1 MRKFEVAAMCT
12 LPTDDGLIYAMGQP
26 EGFSVRPLL
35 PFEGVARTFLAQL
48 STRMIAD
55 AATRTMPDVMS
66 FAWWCRK
73 ANIERLAKTYNDGE
87 LRIGRGLAFHV
98 TPTNVPVNFAFS
110 WAFSLL
116 AGNANVVRLPNRD
129 FPQIPFIV
137 GHIAALMDEDPLAEL
152 RSMNAFV
159 AYGHQDKITAAFSAI
174 ADARIV
180 WGGDATIQT
189 IRKSL
194 LPPRGIDVCFSD
206 RTSLC
211 ILGAA
216 RILELEHKALERL
229 AASFYNDAYIMDQNA
244 CSSPRLVVW
253 LGEHAETEQA
263 SERLWKAVRAEV
275 ERRYEL
281 SGVAS
286 VDKLTQACRDAI
298 ELSSVTELL
307 RSDNR
312 IYRLRLNSLTGET
325 ANRRCG
331 SGYFY
336 EYVTDQIDDM
346 AAVVTSQVQT
356 LTYFGVP
363 REELASFVRQNRV
376 CGIDRIVPVGEAM
389 DIGLIWDGYDLIR
402 TLSRICDIR

>member
-1 MRKFEVAAMCT
+1 MCM
-12 LPTDDGLIYAMGQP
+12 LPSDDGLTYVMGRP
-26 EGFSVRPLL
+26 ERFSALPLL
-35 PFEGVARTFLAQL
+35 PFDGAVRRFLAQL
-48 STRMIAD
+48 SARMMAD
-55 AATRTMPDVMS
+55 SVTRTMPDVMS

-73 ANIERLAKTYNDGE
+73 ANIERLAMAYDKTE

-129 FPQIPFIV
+129 YSQIPFIV
-137 GHIAALMDEDPLAEL
+137 GHIAALMGEEAFAEL

-159 AYGHQDKITAAFSAI
+159 AYGHQEKITEAFSTI

-180 WGGDATIQT
+180 WGGDTTIQA
-189 IRKSL
+189 IRKSP
-194 LPPRGIDVCFSD
+194 LPARGIDVCFSD

-211 ILGAA
+211 VLGAT
-216 RILELEHKALERL
+216 RILELEREALERL
-229 AASFYNDAYIMDQNA
+229 ASSFYNDAYIMDQNA

-253 LGEHAETEQA
+253 LGNEAEAEEA
-263 SERLWKAVRAEV
+263 GERLWVAVRAQV

-281 SGVAS
+281 AEVAS
-286 VDKLTQACRDAI
+286 VDKFTQACRDAI
-298 ELSSVTELL
+298 ELDCVTEMR

-312 IYRLRLNSLTGET
+312 IYRLRLNALTGET

-336 EYVTDQIDDM
+336 EYATERLDDV

-376 CGIDRIVPVGEAM
+376 RGIDRIVPVGEAM

-402 TLSRICDIR
+402 TLSRVCDVH

>member
-1 MRKFEVAAMCT
+1 MCM
-12 LPTDDGLIYAMGQP
+12 LPTDGGLIYVMGEP
-26 EGFSVRPLL
+26 ERFSTLPLL
-35 PFEGVARTFLAQL
+35 PFDGVARGFLAQL
-48 STRMIAD
+48 SARMMAD

-73 ANIERLAKTYNDGE
+73 ANIERLAKIYDNAE

-129 FPQIPFIV
+129 YPQISFIV
-137 GHIAALMDEDPLAEL
+137 GHIAALMGEQAFAEL
-152 RSMNAFV
+152 RLMNAFV
-159 AYGHQDKITAAFSAI
+159 AYGHQEKITEAFSSI

-189 IRKSL
+189 IRKSQ
-194 LPPRGIDVCFSD
+194 LPARGVDVCFAD

-211 ILGAA
+211 VLGAA
-216 RILELEHKALERL
+216 RILKLKREALKQL
-229 AASFYNDAYIMDQNA
+229 ASSFYNDAYIMDQNA

-253 LGEHAETEQA
+253 LGSEVETEEA
-263 SERLWKAVRAEV
+263 GTRLWKAVRAQV

-281 SGVAS
+281 AEVAS
-286 VDKLTQACRDAI
+286 VDKFTQACRDAI
-298 ELSSVTELL
+298 ELNCVTEM
-307 RSDNR
+307 RRGDNR
-312 IYRLRLNSLTGET
+312 IYRLRLNALTGET

-336 EYVTDQIDDM
+336 EYVTERLDDL
-346 AAVVTSQVQT
+346 AAAVTSQVQT
-356 LTYFGVP
+356 LTYFGVS
-363 REELASFVRQNRV
+363 REELVSFVQQNRV
-376 CGIDRIVPVGEAM
+376 RGIDRIVPVGEAM

-402 TLSRICDIR
+402 TLSRICNVH

>member
-1 MRKFEVAAMCT
+1 M
-12 LPTDDGLIYAMGQP
+12 LPTESGLAYVMGSA
-26 EGFSVRPLL
+26 ESFSMRPLL
-35 PFEGVARTFLAQL
+35 PFDGVARSFLAQL
-48 STRMIAD
+48 SSRMMAD

-73 ANIERLAKTYNDGE
+73 ANIERLAKTYDNAE

-116 AGNANVVRLPNRD
+116 AGNANLVRLPNLEY
-129 FPQIPFIV
+129 PQIPFIV
-137 GHIAALMDEDPLAEL
+137 SHIAALMAEDAFAEL

-159 AYGHQDKITAAFSAI
+159 AYGHQEKITDAFSAI

-180 WGGDATIQT
+180 WGGDATIQA

-211 ILGAA
+211 VLGAA
-216 RILELEHKALERL
+216 RILELKREALGRL
-229 AASFYNDAYIMDQNA
+229 ASCFYNDAYIMDQNA
-244 CSSPRLVVW
+244 CSSPRLMVW
-253 LGEHAETEQA
+253 LGTETETEEA
-263 SERLWKAVRAEV
+263 NERLWKAVGAQV
-275 ERRYEL
+275 EQRYEL
-281 SGVAS
+281 ADVAS
-286 VDKLTQACRDAI
+286 VDKFTQACRDAI
-298 ELSSVTELL
+298 ELDCLTGL
-307 RSDNR
+307 RRGDNR
-312 IYRLRLNSLTGET
+312 IYRLRLNALTGET

-336 EYVTDQIDDM
+336 EYMTERLDDV

-356 LTYFGVP
+356 LTYFGVAC
-363 REELASFVRQNRV
+363 EDLALFVRQNRV
-376 CGIDRIVPVGEAM
+376 RGIDRIVPVGDAM
-389 DIGLIWDGYDLIR
+389 DIGLTWDGYDLIR
-402 TLSRICDIR
+402 TLSRVCDVR